1 MYLGFHL
8 HITILNACRF
18 QKLFNTLWYGHFIRW
33 WEVSSMLVI
42 QPIIVLGLVLWCF
55 YLRIAIVGTN
65 ISHPMRQSK
74 RPHSP
79 SSPPPLRNLR
89 PRPPSTKPLALA
101 SHTKKHHSR
110 TKRKSVNTTSKAASD
125 PVDTSTIKPEPI
137 NIPLTQFLERNF
149 QKEISKPVSIFSSVA
164 REYGCSLYEHTSEL
178 LATQSICIPT
188 AADNM
193 FDSGTTTMLVLRSS
207 PFAYCWTYYVLIRI
221 KHHSEFYRMSW
232 NQ

>member
-1 MYLGFHL
+1 MPLAVTSHSQAIAGVVEGMYLGFHL

-149 QKEISKPVSIFSSVA
+149 QKEISKPVSVFVF
-164 REYGCSLYEHTSEL
+164 C
-178 LATQSICIPT
+178 C
-188 AADNM
+188 
-193 FDSGTTTMLVLRSS
+193 
-207 PFAYCWTYYVLIRI
+207 
-221 KHHSEFYRMSW
+221 
-232 NQ
+232 